1 MDCIVHG
8 VEKSWTRLSDFH
20 SHSHIYVQ
28 YILYMHYNT
37 LQCLIR
43 YIIMCFIYNVHYN
56 VHTVHQAPLLM
67 EFSRQEYYNGV
78 PFPTPGDFLDP
89 GIESTSLES
98 PSLTDRFF
106 TISAT
111 CAVHSTYYNVLSCVY
126 NIYM

>member
-1 MDCIVHG
+1 MWIAGEEIRTSPKKVQHKQRHEN
-8 VEKSWTRLSDFH
+8 EKNTSTCVLSRVQLFATPWT
-20 SHSHIYVQ
+20 V
-28 YILYMHYNT
+28 
-37 LQCLIR
+37 
-43 YIIMCFIYNVHYN
+43 
-56 VHTVHQAPLLM
+56 VHQAPLLM

-78 PFPTPGDFLDP
+78 PFPTPGDLLEP

-111 CAVHSTYYNVLSCVY
+111 WAVHSTYYSVLSCVY

>member
-1 MDCIVHG
+1 MIALLGCTKEFTFLPIAQDLVLTRS
-8 VEKSWTRLSDFH
+8 VVFDSESPWT
-20 SHSHIYVQ
+20 VA
-28 YILYMHYNT
+28 
-37 LQCLIR
+37 
-43 YIIMCFIYNVHYN
+43 
-56 VHTVHQAPLLM
+56 HQAPLPR
-67 EFSRQEYYNGV
+67 EFSMQEHWNGV

-111 CAVHSTYYNVLSCVY
+111 WAVHSTYYNVLSCVY